1 VIKWQIKDKSVE
13 FYKELSIMAFQPGV
27 SGNPAGKPV
36 GAKDRRTSLRKLF
49 EDRAEELINK
59 AIEMALGGD
68 TVALKL
74 CLERCV
80 SRKKDEP
87 VEFHLP
93 RDITNGDSLI
103 LIGANI
109 LRTMEKGK
117 ITPEQAK
124 TLLEVMGLYR
134 DNFVVQELCQN
145 LNTLAARF
153 DNPQAKELP

>member
-1 VIKWQIKDKSVE
+1 
-13 FYKELSIMAFQPGV
+13 MAFKPGV
-27 SGNPAGKPV
+27 SGNPKGREKGVP
-36 GAKDRRTSLRKLF
+36 DRRTSLRKLF
-49 EDRAEELINK
+49 EDRAEELIAK
-59 AIEMALGGD
+59 AISMALGGD

-87 VEFHLP
+87 VELHLP
-93 RDITNGDSLI
+93 QDIKSGDSLI

-109 LRTMEKGK
+109 LKAMERGK

-153 DNPQAKELP
+153 NNPQAKELP